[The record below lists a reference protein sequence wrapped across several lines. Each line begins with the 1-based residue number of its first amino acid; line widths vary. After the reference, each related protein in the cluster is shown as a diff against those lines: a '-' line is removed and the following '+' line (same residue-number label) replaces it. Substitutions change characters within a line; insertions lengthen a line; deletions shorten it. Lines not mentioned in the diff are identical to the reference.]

1 MRPIVPTVRKLRF
14 KLELFVI
21 EFVYLNQ
28 ANRDMNRVCFLALL
42 FCGWSL
48 AAQTNSGSLSRELF
62 STPQLQLRPL
72 AQKPAIPRADF
83 SDNNQLMQPDLPRA
97 DDSKLSAGGPW
108 ENSSIGNSFELGIS
122 NDRSRSFAMQYERLE
137 RGGYLRRPELPTE
150 NRLYRFVN
158 ATFEPEVIHLGKASV
173 SCSLITALKKKNPL
187 CLIDPIFFHLSW

>member
-1 MRPIVPTVRKLRF
+1 
-14 KLELFVI
+14 
-21 EFVYLNQ
+21 
-28 ANRDMNRVCFLALL
+28 MNSVCFWALL

-72 AQKPAIPRADF
+72 AQEPAIPGADF
-83 SDNNQLMQPDLPRA
+83 SDNNQLMQPDLPPA
-97 DDSKLSAGGPW
+97 DNSKLSPGEPW
-108 ENSSIGNSFELGIS
+108 ANSSIGNSFQLGIS

-137 RGGYLRRPELPTE
+137 RGGYLTRRELPTE

-158 ATFEPEVIHLGKASV
+158 TTSEPEVTHLGKASM